1 MYTYLI
7 HADVWQKPRQYCNHP
22 SIKNKERLKKKK
34 RMQGGYNHH
43 TGQIGK
49 VKFVGLS
56 IFPTMP
62 SRMRVIARI

>member
-7 HADVWQKPRQYCNHP
+7 HADVWQKPTQYCNYP
-22 SIKNKERLKKKK
+22 SIKNKVKKK

-49 VKFVGLS
+49 LKFVWLS
-56 IFPTMP
+56 IFPTMS
-62 SRMRVIARI
+62 SRMSVIARI